1 MKSFSFKCLVAFA
14 VLAGLFLS
22 MSASAQNE
30 DKKNKKKGA
39 DPTAAMAK
47 KLESVELT
55 AEQKTKWEAVVA
67 EHGPKLK
74 AAAEKV
80 SKALTPEQVKARQEA
95 IKAAKAAGKK
105 GKEAEASVA
114 EALKLTAEQQKAY
127 DDANKELKDAQASFT
142 TAVAGLLTAEQK
154 EKAKLGG
161 GKKNK

>member
-1 MKSFSFKCLVAFA
+1 M
-14 VLAGLFLS
+14 
-22 MSASAQNE
+22 
-30 DKKNKKKGA
+30 
-39 DPTAAMAK
+39 

-74 AAAEKV
+74 AAAEKL

-95 IKAAKAAGKK
+95 MQAAKAAGKK
-105 GKEAEASVA
+105 GKEAEASIKD
-114 EALKLTAEQQKAY
+114 ALKLTPEQQKAF
-127 DDANKELKDAQASFT
+127 DDATKEQKEIQAAFN
-142 TAVAGLLTAEQK
+142 TAVAGILTAEQK